1 MAKRSAYA
9 PAKKHIKLTIGDSV
23 RIARELQGMT
33 QLELAKASGI
43 PQGTISAIEKNKVN
57 LGAERARL
65 LARALKTH
73 PAVLLFPD
81 WENEELAET
90 A

>member
-1 MAKRSAYA
+1 MAKRSDYA
-9 PAKKHIKLTIGDSV
+9 PAKKHIKLSVGDSV

-33 QLELAKASGI
+33 QLELSKASGI

-81 WENEELAET
+81 WENEEA